1 MSLIKK
7 IYSILSPDEK
17 KRGVIVL
24 FMILIMAFLD
34 MLGVASIM
42 PFMAVVSNPEIVD
55 SNLILNSAYNLS
67 QQFGV
72 ESIDDFM
79 FLLGIAVF
87 LILVFTLSF
96 KALTVYLETRFCVM
110 REYSI
115 GKRLVEGY
123 LNKPYSWFLMRNSAD
138 LGKNILSEVN
148 QVIANALIPI
158 MNIIAQSAVS
168 IALLLLLI
176 IVEPFL
182 ALSIGLILGITYAL
196 IFGVTKNLLSR
207 IGKERL
213 ENNEARYVA
222 VNESFGAAKEVKIG
236 GLEQFYTERFS
247 SPAETY
253 AKSLATANITGQL
266 PRFALELVVFG
277 GMLMVILFLMNQNG
291 DFSSAV
297 PVMSL
302 YALAGYRL
310 MPSLQGIY
318 TSVTQLRFATAALD
332 SILVELKDIQSEP
345 NLVNDIV
352 DAKFGLFKKITLK
365 NVSYSYPNEDQPA
378 IKNINLSISS
388 ESKVGFVGSTG
399 GGKTTTVDLILGL
412 LEPQV
417 GTLEVDD
424 KIIDGK
430 NLKVWQSTIGYV
442 PQNIYLS
449 DDSIIAN
456 IAFGVSSEDIDY
468 DSVERVAKIANLHE
482 FIINKLPKK
491 YQTKIGERGVRL
503 SGGQRQRIGIARALY
518 RNPRLLVLDEAT
530 SALDNLTEQAVMDA
544 VNNLDKDITVIM
556 IAHRLST
563 VKECD
568 TIFFLE
574 DGKLTGKGSFEELLK
589 SNKSF
594 QEMNKL

>member
-17 KRGVIVL
+17 KRGAIVL

-42 PFMAVVSNPEIVD
+42 PFMAVVSNPEVVE
-55 SNLILNSAYNLS
+55 SNLILNSAYTLS
-67 QQFGV
+67 KQFGV

-182 ALSIGLILGITYAL
+182 AFSIALILGITYAL

-236 GLEQFYTERFS
+236 GLEQFYTKRFS
-247 SPAETY
+247 NPAQTY

-277 GMLMVILFLMNQNG
+277 GMLIVILFLMNKNG

-297 PVMSL
+297 PIMSL

-332 SILVELKDIQSEP
+332 SILVELKDIHSEP
-345 NLVNDIV
+345 NLVHEFD
-352 DAKFGLFKKITLK
+352 DANFDSFKKIALK
-365 NVSYSYPNEDQPA
+365 NVSYAYPNEDQPA

-388 ESKVGFVGSTG
+388 KSKVGFVGSTG

-417 GTLEVDD
+417 GSLEVDD
-424 KIIDGK
+424 KIIDEK
-430 NLKVWQSTIGYV
+430 NLKVWQSIIGYV
-442 PQNIYLS
+442 PQHIYLS
-449 DDSIIAN
+449 DDSIVAN

-482 FIINKLPKK
+482 FVINKLPNK
-491 YQTKIGERGVRL
+491 YQTKVGERGVRL

-518 RNPRLLVLDEAT
+518 RNPRVLVLDEAT
-530 SALDNLTEQAVMDA
+530 SALDNVTEQAVMDA

-574 DGKLTGKGSFEELLK
+574 NGKLTGKGSFEELLK

>member
-182 ALSIGLILGITYAL
+182 ALSIGLILGITYSL

-277 GMLMVILFLMNQNG
+277 GMLMVILFL
-291 DFSSAV
+291 
-297 PVMSL
+297 
-302 YALAGYRL
+302 
-310 MPSLQGIY
+310 I
-318 TSVTQLRFATAALD
+318 
-332 SILVELKDIQSEP
+332 
-345 NLVNDIV
+345 
-352 DAKFGLFKKITLK
+352 
-365 NVSYSYPNEDQPA
+365 
-378 IKNINLSISS
+378 
-388 ESKVGFVGSTG
+388 
-399 GGKTTTVDLILGL
+399 
-412 LEPQV
+412 
-417 GTLEVDD
+417 
-424 KIIDGK
+424 
-430 NLKVWQSTIGYV
+430 
-442 PQNIYLS
+442 
-449 DDSIIAN
+449 
-456 IAFGVSSEDIDY
+456 
-468 DSVERVAKIANLHE
+468 H
-482 FIINKLPKK
+482 
-491 YQTKIGERGVRL
+491 
-503 SGGQRQRIGIARALY
+503 
-518 RNPRLLVLDEAT
+518 
-530 SALDNLTEQAVMDA
+530 
-544 VNNLDKDITVIM
+544 
-556 IAHRLST
+556 
-563 VKECD
+563 
-568 TIFFLE
+568 
-574 DGKLTGKGSFEELLK
+574 
-589 SNKSF
+589 
-594 QEMNKL
+594 